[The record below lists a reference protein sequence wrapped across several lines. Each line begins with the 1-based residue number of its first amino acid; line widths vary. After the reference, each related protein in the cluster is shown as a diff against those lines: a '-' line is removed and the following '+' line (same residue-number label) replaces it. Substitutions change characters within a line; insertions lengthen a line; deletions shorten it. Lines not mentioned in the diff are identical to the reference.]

1 MMNMASPRLVLLPV
15 VVAMA
20 TSSARDGV
28 QIRPS
33 AATDSARAFEAVS
46 VVLSSP
52 RCANCH
58 ITGDAPLQ
66 GDDGHV
72 HGMNVRRGTD
82 GRGTAAM
89 KCANCHQEVSL
100 AAAHTPPGGPDW
112 RLPPPATPMAW
123 RGLSAAQQ
131 CRMLKD
137 RTKNGNRGLEEL
149 LDHAKNDRLVIA
161 SWQPGPGR
169 AGPPVSHE
177 VFVQRFSEW
186 IAGGAA
192 CP

>member
-1 MMNMASPRLVLLPV
+1 MMNLSSPRLVLVPIL
-15 VVAMA
+15 VAMA
-20 TSSARDGV
+20 TNPARG
-28 QIRPS
+28 RPQTLAP

-66 GDDGHV
+66 GDDGHL
-72 HGMNVRRGTD
+72 HGMSVRRGTD
-82 GRGTAAM
+82 GRGTVAM
-89 KCANCHQEVSL
+89 KCANCHQEASL
-100 AAAHTPPGGPDW
+100 AQPHTPPGGPDW
-112 RLPPPATPMAW
+112 RLPPAATPMAW
-123 RGLSAAQQ
+123 RGLSAADQ

-149 LDHAKNDRLVIA
+149 LDHAKNDPIVNA